1 MKKIGKILLWILGI
15 LAWYMFFI
23 SMWAGDTN
31 NGTNAHQL
39 ILIITGICLALYI
52 WKSKSSSTLEKENLE
67 LKAEIQKLRQELAEQ
82 AARYAMEK
90 TESREGR

>member
-1 MKKIGKILLWILGI
+1 MCCTYSLSIIFQVVLQT
-15 LAWYMFFI
+15 
-23 SMWAGDTN
+23 DTN

-67 LKAEIQKLRQELAEQ
+67 LKAEVQKLRQELAEQ